1 MAAHRRW
8 FQFSMRSFILLLTA
22 FAVVL
27 AVLANRAREQ
37 REAVAAIE
45 RAGGVVL
52 YYGRA
57 NVKYLEL
64 DYDQDFLFHLFHTAT
79 CTTITSEELTEDICV
94 EVARL
99 PHLRMI
105 TLNGPITDAG
115 LAELTALRKFEFLEL
130 DGTQI
135 TNAGV
140 SHLQRMKSLYLL
152 DLGQTPVT
160 DANLREL
167 ARLTKLRKLCIS
179 RRGVTAKGL
188 DYFERSLRK
197 CEVKFSR
204 R

>member
-8 FQFSMRSFILLLTA
+8 FQFSMRSFLFLLTA

-45 RAGGVVL
+45 RAGGAVF
-52 YYGRA
+52 YYGRS

-64 DYDQDFLFHLFHTAT
+64 DYDQDFLFHLLHTAT
-79 CTTITSEELTEDICV
+79 WTTITSEELTDDICV

-99 PHLRMI
+99 PHLRTI
-105 TLNGPITDAG
+105 SLNGPITDVG
-115 LAELTALRKFEFLEL
+115 LAELTTLRKVQSLKL
-130 DGTQI
+130 HGTQI
-135 TNAGV
+135 TNAGI

-152 DLGQTPVT
+152 DLGQTSVT

-167 ARLTKLRKLCIS
+167 ARLTKLRELCIS

-188 DYFERSLRK
+188 DYFERSLRM

>member
-1 MAAHRRW
+1 MAIHRRG
-8 FQFSMRSFILLLTA
+8 FPFSVRSFLILLTA

-27 AVLANRAREQ
+27 AVIANRAREQ

-45 RAGGVVL
+45 RAGGAVL
-52 YYGRA
+52 YYGRL

-64 DYDQDFLFHLFHTAT
+64 DYDQNFLFHLLHTAT
-79 CTTITSEELTEDICV
+79 CTTITSEELTDDICV

-105 TLNGPITDAG
+105 TFNGPITDVG
-115 LAELTALRKFEFLEL
+115 LAELTALRKVELLKL

-135 TNAGV
+135 TDAGV

-167 ARLTKLRKLCIS
+167 ARLTKLRELCIS

-188 DYFERSLRK
+188 DYFERSLRR
-197 CEVKFSR
+197 CEVKFSHR
-204 R
+204 